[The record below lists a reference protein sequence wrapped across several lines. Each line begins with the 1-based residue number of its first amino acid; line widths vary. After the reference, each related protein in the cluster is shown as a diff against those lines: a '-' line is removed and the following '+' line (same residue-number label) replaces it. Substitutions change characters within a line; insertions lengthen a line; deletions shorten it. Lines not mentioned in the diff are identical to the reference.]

1 MPSNPIARLIKP
13 DPHADFFRA
22 LADSLEDAVVV
33 VSADAQRLVACNHAF
48 LLLTGYARPEIE
60 ALTPADLFPDES
72 GQHALSR
79 LLDSAVEGAARLAE
93 APLRPREGP
102 TLTVDLDARP
112 VGAGQAFF
120 LLKLRPSGARQL
132 AEDREHLRTEQLGD
146 LARMADLLQEGAAS
160 AVPTALSLARS
171 MLRAST
177 TGVYRVSPAAPDY
190 LAEGSLP
197 AEFPASLPAA
207 ALRPFRT
214 SSQWLLGQRP
224 AHALQKAARASGHEV
239 LLTAPLGTSTAWVGV
254 LVAGWR
260 DPAGVPSD
268 APALMEVVASLCD
281 AAIQIGQQKAG
292 AADLQASLARVEAEM
307 QAPFEASSEAFLLVD
322 DDFGIVRANPAAC
335 RLLGYLPGEIE
346 GLPVRDVLVGP
357 EDLTGTLL
365 EARGHDREAQRARIT
380 LHRRDGTPFPAQ
392 LRAAP
397 LHSAGQARLLLV
409 VSDLSERQ
417 AIEDRTETLAQRALL
432 GEVTAIFAHEV
443 RNPINNISTGV
454 QLVAS
459 RLGKDHP
466 QYEAL
471 ERIQKECLRL
481 NQLMG
486 DVLAFARPLELKIE
500 PLDLTDVL
508 QRLISRW
515 EPRFRQAGV
524 ACHTSFAPATPRAAA
539 DPRTLEQIIVN
550 LITNAVQAMPDGGT
564 LSVAL
569 SPAHAPQGP
578 MVELKIA
585 DTGPGI
591 PPEVRGRIFDPF
603 FTTKKEGTGL
613 GLAITR
619 RILSA
624 HKGTISLESY
634 PDAGTVFTVLI
645 PAALTPTGSTA

>member
-1 MPSNPIARLIKP
+1 MPSNPISRLIKP
-13 DPHADFFRA
+13 DPYADFFRT
-22 LADSLEDAVVV
+22 LADSLDEAVVV
-33 VSADAQRLVACNHAF
+33 LSGDAHRLVACNHAF

-60 ALTPADLFPDES
+60 TLAAADLFAEEA

-79 LLDSAVEGAARLAE
+79 LLDSAVEGTARLAE

-102 TLTVDLDARP
+102 ALLVDLDARAIGP
-112 VGAGQAFF
+112 GQAHY
-120 LLKLRPSGARQL
+120 LIKLRPSGTRQL
-132 AEDREHLRTEQLGD
+132 AEDREQLRREQLAN
-146 LARMADLLQEGAAS
+146 LARMADLLKEGAAG
-160 AVPTALSLARS
+160 ALPTALSLARS

-177 TGVYRVSPAAPDY
+177 TGVYRVAPAAPDY

-197 AEFPASLPAA
+197 AEFPVSLPAA
-207 ALRPFRT
+207 ALRPVRT

-224 AHALQKAARASGHEV
+224 ARALQKAARASGLEV
-239 LLTAPLGTSTAWVGV
+239 LLSAPLGTSTAWVGV

-260 DPAGVPSD
+260 DPAGVPGD

-292 AADLQASLARVEAEM
+292 AADLQASLARVQAEM

-322 DDFGIVRANPAAC
+322 DGLNILRANPAAC
-335 RLLGYLPGEIE
+335 AVLGYLRSEIE
-346 GLPVRDVLVGP
+346 GLPLRDVLVGP
-357 EDLTGTLL
+357 EDLMATLL

-397 LHSAGQARLLLV
+397 LHSAGTARLLV
-409 VSDLSERQ
+409 VLNDLSERQ
-417 AIEDRTETLAQRALL
+417 AIEDQTETLTQRALL

-454 QLVAS
+454 QLIAS
-459 RLGKDHP
+459 RLGQDHP

-486 DVLAFARPLELKIE
+486 DVLTFARPLELKIE

-508 QRLISRW
+508 QRLLARW

-524 ACHTSFAPATPRAAA
+524 KCHTSFSPATPRAAA

-569 SPAHAPQGP
+569 SAAAAPQGP

-591 PPEVRGRIFDPF
+591 PPEVRARIFDPF

-619 RILSA
+619 RILNA
-624 HKGTISLESY
+624 HKGTIALESY
-634 PDAGTVFTVLI
+634 PDAGTVFTVMI
-645 PAALTPTGSTA
+645 PAAPPPTGSTA

>member
-13 DPHADFFRA
+13 DPYEDFFRT
-22 LADSLEDAVVV
+22 LADSLDDAVLLL
-33 VSADAQRLVACNHAF
+33 SADAERLIACNHAF
-48 LLLTGYARPEIE
+48 LLLSGYARPEIE
-60 ALTPADLFPDES
+60 ALSPADLFPDEA
-72 GQHALSR
+72 GQYGLTR
-79 LLDSAVEGAARLAE
+79 LLETGAEGVGRLTE
-93 APLRPREGP
+93 APFRPREGAV
-102 TLTVDLDARP
+102 LRVDLTARP
-112 VGAGQAFF
+112 VGAGHAFY
-120 LLKLRPSGARQL
+120 LLTLRPSGARQL
-132 AEDREHLRTEQLGD
+132 AEDREQLRREQLAN
-146 LARMADLLQEGAAS
+146 LARMTDLLREGAAS
-160 AVPTALSLARS
+160 ALPTALSLARS
-171 MLRAST
+171 ILRAST
-177 TGVYRVSPAAPDY
+177 AGVYRVSPAAPDY
-190 LAEGSLP
+190 LAQGSLP
-197 AEFPASLPAA
+197 SEFPASLPAA

-214 SSQWLLGQRP
+214 SSHWALGQRP
-224 AHALQKAARASGHEV
+224 AHALQKAARVAGLEV

-254 LVAGWR
+254 LVAGWK

-268 APALMEVVASLCD
+268 APALMEVIASLCD

-292 AADLQASLARVEAEM
+292 AAELQASLAKVEAEM
-307 QAPFEASSEAFLLVD
+307 QAPFEASGEAFLLVGED
-322 DDFGIVRANPAAC
+322 LRILRANPAAC
-335 RLLGYLPGEIE
+335 GLLGYAQKEIE
-346 GLPVRDVLVGP
+346 ALPVRDVLVGP
-357 EDLTGTLL
+357 EDLLAALL
-365 EARGHDREAQRARIT
+365 EALGHDREAQRPRVT
-380 LHRRDGTPFPAQ
+380 LHRRDGTPFLAQ
-392 LRAAP
+392 LRALP
-397 LHSAGQARLLLV
+397 QHSPSSSRLLIVLN
-409 VSDLSERQ
+409 DLSERQ

-459 RLGKDHP
+459 RLGRDHP
-466 QYEAL
+466 QHEAL

-486 DVLAFARPLELKIE
+486 DVLAFARPLELRIE

-508 QRLISRW
+508 QRLLARW

-524 ACHTSFAPATPRAAA
+524 TCHTAFAPGMPRAAA

-550 LITNAVQAMPDGGT
+550 LITNALQAMPEGGT
-564 LSVAL
+564 LSVTL
-569 SPAHAPQGP
+569 KPAEATQGP

-591 PPEVRGRIFDPF
+591 PPEVRERIFDPF

-634 PDAGTVFTVLI
+634 PDAGTVFTVQI
-645 PAALTPTGSTA
+645 PAAHPTPGSAP